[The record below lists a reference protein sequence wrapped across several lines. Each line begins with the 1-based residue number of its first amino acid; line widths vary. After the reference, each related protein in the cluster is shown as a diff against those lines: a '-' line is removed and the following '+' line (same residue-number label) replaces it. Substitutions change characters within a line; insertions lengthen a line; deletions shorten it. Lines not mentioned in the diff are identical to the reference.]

1 MIKLL
6 RAGGSRLIKNKLFL
20 ILTAFSMGLALL
32 MIYTRYRDLRNY
44 GDLIE
49 TEQLMLNYATIIGIV
64 IAIFTS
70 LFLGTEYSDGVIRN
84 KIIVG
89 HKRMQIYLSNFIII
103 MMTSL
108 FSYVI
113 LIAVVSCIGIPL
125 FGAITIPISKLL
137 TSLGCIFAVVV
148 AYASIFTLIAM
159 AIQNKAITA
168 IVSIMLAFGL
178 MMGAMICLSRLQA
191 PEYIP
196 SATIINGETI
206 IKEVK
211 NPKYPSESEKEMY
224 QILLD
229 LNPAGQM
236 FQLAGRAA
244 PNQKALP
251 IYSFGLF
258 IVFTAAGIVLFQK
271 KDLK

>member
-32 MIYTRYRDLRNY
+32 MIDTRYRDLRNY

-108 FSYVI
+108 LSYVI
-113 LIAVVSCIGIPL
+113 FIAVVSCIGIPL

-137 TSLGCIFAVVV
+137 ISLGCIFAVVV

-159 AIQNKAITA
+159 VIQNKAITA

-178 MMGAMICLSRLQA
+178 MMAAMVCLSRIQA

-244 PNQKALP
+244 PNQKVLP

>member
-32 MIYTRYRDLRNY
+32 MIYIRYRDLRNY

-89 HKRMQIYLSNFIII
+89 HKRMHIYLSNFIII

-159 AIQNKAITA
+159 VIQNKAITA

-178 MMGAMICLSRLQA
+178 VMAAMVCLSRIQA

-196 SATIINGETI
+196 SATI

>member
-32 MIYTRYRDLRNY
+32 MIYIRYRDLRNY

-89 HKRMQIYLSNFIII
+89 HKRMHIYLSNFIII

-159 AIQNKAITA
+159 VIQNKAITA

-178 MMGAMICLSRLQA
+178 VMAAMVCLSRIQA

-196 SATIINGETI
+196 SATIVNGETI

-244 PNQKALP
+244 PNQKAMP